1 MPSGAVPGPSMASGV
16 GVKAANLEKTM
27 TPAQPV
33 RFSADVE
40 DVRPDE
46 RETIEG
52 LNQTFDK
59 ILNTTA
65 KDYGHAVR
73 SVHAK
78 AHGILEGT
86 LRIEPNLPPELA
98 QGLFAS
104 GGEFDVAVRFA
115 QGPGETLG
123 DRVSTHRGVS
133 LKVFGVAGE
142 KLPGHDAET
151 QDFVLATGTTFPSG
165 TAAGFLRDGK
175 MIGTATPM
183 PEGFKSAVSA
193 AMRGVNT
200 VLNAFGTESAKADF
214 FGHPFS
220 HPLAEPYFSQAPL
233 RYGEH
238 VAKFGLF
245 PVAPAQLA
253 LKDWTLDPKDDE
265 DGFRHATVDHFRT
278 NEVVFELRAQLWR
291 DADSQPIE
299 DASVDWPT
307 EDSPYRT
314 VATLRLPAQDADSTA
329 RRRYFDDVMTFRP
342 AHGLAA
348 HRPLGSVM
356 RARLQVYEAL
366 SNFRHAE
373 NGIAAENTA
382 SIDRIPA

>member
-1 MPSGAVPGPSMASGV
+1 MPP
-16 GVKAANLEKTM
+16 LRY
-27 TPAQPV
+27 TPEIETP
-33 RFSADVE
+33 E
-40 DVRPDE
+40 PDE
-46 RETIEG
+46 QATIRGIIDGMTKSSQTVEKRE
-52 LNQTFDK
+52 
-59 ILNTTA
+59 
-65 KDYGHAVR
+65 GHAVR
-73 SVHAK
+73 ASHAK
-78 AHGILEGT
+78 SSACAIGT
-86 LRIEPNLPPELA
+86 LAVSPDLPPELA
-98 QGLFAS
+98 QGLFAA
-104 GGEFDVAVRFA
+104 GGTFDVAVRFA

-133 LKVFGVAGE
+133 VKVFGVAGE
-142 KLPGHDAET
+142 KLPGHHAET

-220 HPLAEPYFSQAPL
+220 HPLTEPYFSQAPL
-233 RYGEH
+233 RYGDH
-238 VAKFGLF
+238 VVKLGLF

-253 LKDWTLDPKDDE
+253 LKDWMLDPKDDE
-265 DGFRHATVDHFRT
+265 NGFRHAAVNYLGAH
-278 NEVVFELRAQLWR
+278 EAVFELRVQLWTN
-291 DADSQPIE
+291 AETQPIE

-307 EDSPYRT
+307 EESPYRT
-314 VATLRLPAQDADSTA
+314 VATLRLPAQDAYSDA

-342 AHGLAA
+342 AHALAV

-366 SNFRHAE
+366 SKFRHAE
-373 NGIAAENTA
+373 NGIAAENTGTV
-382 SIDRIPA
+382 DRIPA